1 MEFTKLSEVEA
12 LTEVPENATVLAEV
26 DGVIKRIPGDGL
38 GGGAGIATA
47 IIKSSDYDEALGML
61 QSGGA
66 TPTIADA
73 GPTYSCINMTFNEA
87 YSLMAAGEP
96 LDVIF
101 MFSMEGCMV
110 ARGLAMFGGTAMTGC
125 PCICLTSFGIL
136 GGYPVDFV
144 TLFWTEEGLSTEMPS
159 VNE

>member
-61 QSGGA
+61 QSGGV

-87 YSLMAAGEP
+87 YSLMASGEP
-96 LDVIF
+96 LDTLVMIAY
-101 MFSMEGCMV
+101 EGCMTI
-110 ARGLAMFGGTAMTGC
+110 RGMVGFVGDAMTGF
-125 PCICLTSFGIL
+125 PCIMMFFEYINL
-136 GGYPVDFV
+136 
-144 TLFWTEEGLSTEMPS
+144 TLFWTEDGIFTEMPGG
-159 VNE
+159 NE